1 MKGRQGVN
9 GPNAGGAS
17 SHATGPTIR
26 PHPMT
31 QQELHEAQSPQD
43 QFSPDMNENTSGGGV
58 WGNRQTFSSNNNN
71 TSEMDITDE
80 TDPLSRSQQL
90 QQRSA
95 HQQQQPSQ
103 PSAWDKIRSES
114 LPNNTWSRIRMEAQK
129 NPESS
134 VDIEKA
140 KAARLNKLRE
150 NSDFGNSGEREIPR
164 TREEALERGSASRK
178 NQWGDPLE

>member
-1 MKGRQGVN
+1 MKGRQGIN
-9 GPNAGGAS
+9 GPNANGGN
-17 SHATGPTIR
+17 HPTGPTIR
-26 PHPMT
+26 PHQMT
-31 QQELHEAQSPQD
+31 PQELHEAQSPQD
-43 QFSPDMNENTSGGGV
+43 QFSPDMNENTSGDGV
-58 WGNRQTFSSNNNN
+58 WGNRQTFSNNRNN
-71 TSEMDITDE
+71 EMDITDE

-90 QQRSA
+90 QQRST
-95 HQQQQPSQ
+95 QQQPPQ
-103 PSAWDKIRSES
+103 PSAWDKIRSEN

-129 NPESS
+129 NPESA

-164 TREEALERGSASRK
+164 TREEALERGSTSRR